1 MKQKIWTDQTVCE
14 VTQHFWE
21 IALTQR
27 QVSIEYL
34 EVAES
39 LTSAGLLSSAL
50 PADGRL
56 DGDEDVPVAAVQR
69 DGGRARDQPRGEA
82 GHHQQ
87 HHQQHLA
94 LSENSQ
100 SVSSIL
106 REFFCKN

>member
-1 MKQKIWTDQTVCE
+1 MS
-14 VTQHFWE
+14 QHFLGNLSH
-21 IALTQR
+21 A
-27 QVSIEYL
+27 SIKYL

-87 HHQQHLA
+87 QHQQHLA
-94 LSENSQ
+94 LSATVSQ
-100 SVSSIL
+100 SVSFIL
-106 REFFCKN
+106 REFFVN

>member
-1 MKQKIWTDQTVCE
+1 MKQTIWTDQTVCE
-14 VTQHFWE
+14 VSQHFW
-21 IALTQR
+21 

-94 LSENSQ
+94 LSENSHAVSQ
-100 SVSSIL
+100 SVSS
-106 REFFCKN
+106 

>member
-1 MKQKIWTDQTVCE
+1 MRCHNISG
-14 VTQHFWE
+14 
-21 IALTQR
+21 

-94 LSENSQ
+94 LSETVSQ
-100 SVSSIL
+100 SVPSWES
-106 REFFCKN
+106 FFCKN